1 MLWGPTHSDKEE
13 EEEEMEEEGVDH
25 QPVPEIP
32 ALGVGVGGRRVHS
45 PPVSC
50 PTNSLNLGQAQ
61 QISGVE
67 RLKNLQDRISPIW
80 VCKSPGFW

>member
-1 MLWGPTHSDKEE
+1 MEVLWGPTHSDKEE

-50 PTNSLNLGQAQ
+50 PTPLIWG
-61 QISGVE
+61 
-67 RLKNLQDRISPIW
+67 RLKRSL
-80 VCKSPGFW
+80 G